1 MKKGGGVVIR
11 KIQFCGSV
19 LFVVSLLVLIFYG
32 VPYCVIKY
40 PAITSIPLTIKV
52 ALLTTLAGI
61 LIVLATVIVEQRRT
75 R

>member
-1 MKKGGGVVIR
+1 VVIR